1 MVQEREVLVIFY
13 CSVTGENDEL
23 LGVDETPITEI
34 NWIAIDSTE
43 NKVRT
48 VLSHSS
54 LSRAGTLLGQYEYR
68 ERGVMEDYVKILSGE
83 VEIFRFF

>member
-43 NKVRT
+43 NKVR
-48 VLSHSS
+48 H
-54 LSRAGTLLGQYEYR
+54 
-68 ERGVMEDYVKILSGE
+68 
-83 VEIFRFF
+83 FFPIHRCLALELY